1 MADEQGME
9 DMETGLV
16 VHARYYYKKT
26 SLKSPLKPG
35 SGSKMEPIMGGCLST
50 QPTVKVMAWKAKEIG
65 KVYSKFLSCIC
76 LYICAW
82 LVGSYE
88 N

>member
-16 VHARYYYKKT
+16 VHGRYYYKKI

-35 SGSKMEPIMGGCLST
+35 SGSKMEPIRAKFLSAQT
-50 QPTVKVMAWKAKEIG
+50 TVKIMEWKVKEIG
-65 KVYSKFLSCIC
+65 DVYLRFLSCIC
-76 LYICAW
+76 LYICA
-82 LVGSYE
+82 
-88 N
+88 